1 MYVLAFSRNAYMC
14 GCMCACHANYGGM
27 VNESVRVGCGVCQM
41 CAQSCALNFYID
53 AKTRASVDT
62 ATKEK
67 TAVKVVTPQPPAKV
81 SAVSQGKKEEP
92 VSKPTTQAAT
102 PTKEN
107 GETSEVVDFDM
118 PLIVHVDDSLNELDD
133 DIVKKKQVKGV
144 AASGQGDVK
153 QGAASTTGTAATP
166 GKGDDATATT
176 AEAKNKDGK
185 TDKEDAKKTAEVVK
199 GDGAKQNQQEAK
211 RLVCMND
218 PLLRSAAIRFNRLGM
233 FSAFITSAAST
244 IQQSRSTIPN
254 VIELMLLPIMFCL
267 LPILFRPSFVKK
279 I

>member
-1 MYVLAFSRNAYMC
+1 M
-14 GCMCACHANYGGM
+14 
-27 VNESVRVGCGVCQM
+27 NESVRVGCQM

-67 TAVKVVTPQPPAKV
+67 TAVKVVTPQAPAKV

-92 VSKPTTQAAT
+92 VSKPTT
-102 PTKEN
+102 PVKEN
-107 GETSEVVDFDM
+107 GETTEVVDFDM

-166 GKGDDATATT
+166 GKGGDATATT

-199 GDGAKQNQQEAK
+199 GDGAKQNQQEPK

-218 PLLRSAAIRFNRLGM
+218 PLLRSAAFTDSIVL
-233 FSAFITSAAST
+233 
-244 IQQSRSTIPN
+244 
-254 VIELMLLPIMFCL
+254 VCL
-267 LPILFRPSFVKK
+267 VPL
-279 I
+279 